1 MTTFVKIRKSEI
13 MLINENSYFYA
24 EKAKILNMQK
34 KVFLLIEGSAGGNLN
49 ITDKI
54 APT

>member
-1 MTTFVKIRKSEI
+1 MTTFVKIRNNI
-13 MLINENSYFYA
+13 VLINKNYDFYA
-24 EKAKILNMQK
+24 EKAKISNMQK
-34 KVFLLIEGSAGGNLN
+34 KGFLLIEGSAGGNLN